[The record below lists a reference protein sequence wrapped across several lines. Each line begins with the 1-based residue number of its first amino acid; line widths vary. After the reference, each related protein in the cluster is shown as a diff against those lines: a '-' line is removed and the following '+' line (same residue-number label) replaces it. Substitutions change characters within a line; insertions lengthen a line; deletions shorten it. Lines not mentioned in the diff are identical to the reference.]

1 MENESDKNNSKYNV
15 EYLGEIQTQNLKNL
29 KFYKVI
35 ILGIYGVGKTTII
48 NKLMNK
54 NFDKEYA
61 PTISVDV
68 KNFKVKVNDKNIHI
82 QIWDCCGNDEFAL
95 NTPNLFKNTS
105 LAILVYAINDKEK
118 SFNNLKSWYNILN
131 EHSYDNI
138 IFLIGNK
145 NDLEEE
151 REVKIEDVE
160 EFKNSYPNIN
170 IFFETSALN
179 GQNIDKLLENIAI
192 SIYEKDKK
200 EENILNNVLEGRIT
214 LNKEDLTKKGKKK
227 KRNFC

>member
-15 EYLGEIQTQNLKNL
+15 EYLGEIQQQNLKNL
-29 KFYKVI
+29 TFFKVI
-35 ILGIYGVGKTTII
+35 VLGIYGVGKTTII
-48 NKLMNK
+48 NKLMK
-54 NFDKEYA
+54 NEVDKEYA

-68 KNFKVKVNDKNIHI
+68 KNFKVKVNDKDIQI

-151 REVKIEDVE
+151 REVKIEDIE

-200 EENILNNVLEGRIT
+200 DENILNNALEGRIT
-214 LNKEDLTKKGKKK
+214 LNKEDFTKKGKKK
-227 KRNFC
+227 KRHFC